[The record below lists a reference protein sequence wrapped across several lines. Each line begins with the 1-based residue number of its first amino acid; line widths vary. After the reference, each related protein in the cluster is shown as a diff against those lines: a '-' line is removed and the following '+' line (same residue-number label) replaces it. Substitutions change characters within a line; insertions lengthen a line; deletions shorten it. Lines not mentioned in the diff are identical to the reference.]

1 MTYNTNA
8 VTSRIEVL
16 NGAKIAAGTYKSGQL
31 LGRLTATGVFTAYDS
46 DGEDGEEIIC
56 AVCAIDALIPTGG
69 GNTPVAKGEFIREGV
84 AAVMAGL
91 ASPVTLTDVIVGQC
105 WDAGIILN

>member
-8 VTSRIEVL
+8 ITSRISVL
-16 NGAKIAAGTYKSGQL
+16 NGAKMAEGTYKSGQL
-31 LGRLTATGVFTAYDS
+31 LGRVTGSGAFAAYNPGGD
-46 DGEDGEEIIC
+46 DGTELVA
-56 AVCAIDALIPTGG
+56 AVCLNDTVIPVGG
-69 GNTPVAKGEFIREGV
+69 GNAPIASGEFIREGV

-91 ASPVTLTDVIVGQC
+91 SPAVPLTDVLIGQC

>member
-8 VTSRIEVL
+8 LTSRISVL

-31 LGRLTATGVFTAYDS
+31 LGRLTATGVFTAYDA
-46 DGEDGEEIIC
+46 DGNDGKEIVC
-56 AVCAIDALIPTGG
+56 AVCVNDAVIPDGD
-69 GNTPVAKGEFIREGV
+69 GNMPVARGEFIREGV
-84 AAVMAGL
+84 AAAMAGL
-91 ASPVTLTDVIVGQC
+91 AAPVALTDVLVGQC

>member
-8 VTSRIEVL
+8 VTSRISVL

-31 LGRLTATGVFTAYDS
+31 LGRLTATGIFTALIAPPQTS
-46 DGEDGEEIIC
+46 TGAEIPS
-56 AVCAIDALIPTGG
+56 AVCLNDVVIPVGG
-69 GNTPVAKGEFIREGV
+69 GTAPVAKGEFIREGV
-84 AAVMAGL
+84 AAAT
-91 ASPVTLTDVIVGQC
+91 PVSLSDVVIGQC